1 MSGRSNLWRCLV
13 LCAVLGGCGGAQDP
27 RPATPLPAEAQG
39 DALLQAGDVQVRAS
53 VVQSSA
59 LPASVARRYGI
70 EPAPGTLLLLVVAT
84 RGPDANA
91 EPVPVEVGAQV
102 TDLRG
107 GVQRVAMRQY
117 REGDAIDSIGTF
129 RTTLPETLRFDLQ
142 VGIEGKPPVAMEF
155 VREFYPQ

>member
-1 MSGRSNLWRCLV
+1 MSGHLQWWGSVV

-27 RPATPLPAEAQG
+27 LPATPIPAEAQG

-53 VVQSSA
+53 VVQASA
-59 LPASVARRYGI
+59 LPSSVARRYGI
-70 EPAPGTLLLLVVAT
+70 EPSPETLLLLVVANK
-84 RGPDANA
+84 GPDVDGKS
-91 EPVPVEVGAQV
+91 VPVVVSTKV

-107 GVQRVAMRQY
+107 AVQSVPMRQY

-129 RTTLPETLRFDLQ
+129 RTTLPETLRFDLE
-142 VGIEGKPPVAMEF
+142 VGVEGKPPVAMEF